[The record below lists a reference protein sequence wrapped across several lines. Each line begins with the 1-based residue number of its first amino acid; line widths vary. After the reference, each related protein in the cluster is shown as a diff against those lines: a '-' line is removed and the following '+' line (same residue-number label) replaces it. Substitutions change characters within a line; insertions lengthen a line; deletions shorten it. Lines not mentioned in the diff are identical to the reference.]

1 MLALPPQAPRPWA
14 AGLYVPGSI
23 IFMLFL
29 MWKKLETL
37 NLSKLVGSYGT
48 QNACG
53 SEPGTSWA
61 TQLLGRRRQ
70 QQPAGPG
77 LRERPRGRQGQASQ
91 LHAFSPLTA
100 NQQPQL

>member
-1 MLALPPQAPRPWA
+1 
-14 AGLYVPGSI
+14 
-23 IFMLFL
+23 MLFL

-77 LRERPRGRQGQASQ
+77 LGERPRGRQGQASQ